1 MPAHIAATWM
11 VGRRNQANRATV
23 PPAQL
28 AMLPRLDAKT
38 RPARSETMAVVR
50 SKAISADT
58 RLTLDAPYKASS
70 GFTRVTA
77 RWIAQPPKAAF
88 VTRLRPGQLP
98 GQAARQLPDQST
110 TLWVEPSSTGD
121 TRRRGALGNAGLG

>member
-1 MPAHIAATWM
+1 MPHT
-11 VGRRNQANRATV
+11 
-23 PPAQL
+23 
-28 AMLPRLDAKT
+28 RLDAKT

-121 TRRRGALGNAGLG
+121 TRRRGALGNPGYYLRPATGITGPGPQEANRTNK

>member
-1 MPAHIAATWM
+1 MPHT
-11 VGRRNQANRATV
+11 
-23 PPAQL
+23 
-28 AMLPRLDAKT
+28 RLDAKT

-58 RLTLDAPYKASS
+58 RLTLDAPYKACS

-77 RWIAQPPKAAF
+77 YRIAQPPKATF
-88 VTRLRPGQLP
+88 VTSLRPGGVP
-98 GQAARQLPDQST
+98 RRTARQLPAQPT

-121 TRRRGALGNAGLG
+121 RRRRGALPSADIRSL